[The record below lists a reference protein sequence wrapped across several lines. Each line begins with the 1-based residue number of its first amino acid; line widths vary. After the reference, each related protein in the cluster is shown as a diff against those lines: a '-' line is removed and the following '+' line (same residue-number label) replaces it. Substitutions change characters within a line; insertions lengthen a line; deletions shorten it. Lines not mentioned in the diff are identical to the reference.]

1 MKKHSACR
9 GCRLHCSSWFAP
21 PHTLSPGMLTTPETA
36 KAKEF
41 YHHTDACLSEPD
53 IWKDNAIK

>member
-21 PHTLSPGMLTTPETA
+21 PHTLSPGMLTNIPETA

-41 YHHTDACLSEPD
+41 YHSH
-53 IWKDNAIK
+53 